1 MPKMAISHVQA
12 QAFGLDQV
20 THPSLFHSAGFTITT
35 DDAKITCVSEQEKS
49 AGSQFIGVLVGVIGG
64 ILITT
69 VIVLVILFGVSFLVG
84 MLLAGAPPEAA
95 KWFVN
100 NNFFNSWIVW
110 IVVGYGVGYC
120 NYRIG
125 VAIAKGI
132 VGASFNRKTL
142 NAYTITL
149 FVVYALCCFI
159 PIGGNPVMS
168 ILSTFAAIAAILK
181 GAEEDKHYYK
191 ALESKNE
198 ALKSKA

>member
-1 MPKMAISHVQA
+1 MYVFI
-12 QAFGLDQV
+12 
-20 THPSLFHSAGFTITT
+20 SAGFTIKT
-35 DDAKITCVSEQEKS
+35 DNVNLFAVSEREKS
-49 AGSQFIGVLVGVIGG
+49 AGSQFIGVLVGVIAG

-69 VIVLVILFGVSFLVG
+69 LIVLVILFGVSFLLA
-84 MLLAGAPPEAA
+84 MLLAAAPPAAA
-95 KWFVN
+95 KWFGN
-100 NNFFNSWIVW
+100 HNFFNSWIVW
-110 IVVGYGVGYC
+110 IVVGYGGGYC

-142 NAYTITL
+142 NTYTITL
-149 FVVYALCCFI
+149 CVVYVLCCLI
-159 PIGGNPVMS
+159 PIGRNPVMT

-198 ALKSKA
+198 ALKSKT